1 MHPELIYICCLCWNI
16 NLPGDHGYF
25 SHAGL
30 LLFMSIHSG
39 SSALDRVYW
48 GRDLLGFPQCWLLHG
63 GSAGCW
69 CTCGSKCKGTI
80 EPERKMPLFSLCF
93 CSTLALADDS
103 FQSMFLSAAVPAVS
117 AFLLRCP
124 HQSHRG
130 SLPYARCPL
139 YSDIPFPITE
149 LEELLGMVWDRVGW
163 PGLLWLWYSITP
175 EVIIWEYPRPPL
187 QCELVYAGVKTACG
201 SRVEVLDFFLL
212 GLWVQTGLMEWF
224 LLQRHFLVKGS
235 WQLASSRLG
244 KPEAVEYFCSSFSSC
259 FC

>member
-48 GRDLLGFPQCWLLHG
+48 GRDLLGFPRCWLLHG

-124 HQSHRG
+124 
-130 SLPYARCPL
+130 PPKA
-139 YSDIPFPITE
+139 
-149 LEELLGMVWDRVGW
+149 
-163 PGLLWLWYSITP
+163 
-175 EVIIWEYPRPPL
+175 PRI
-187 QCELVYAGVKTACG
+187 
-201 SRVEVLDFFLL
+201 
-212 GLWVQTGLMEWF
+212 
-224 LLQRHFLVKGS
+224 
-235 WQLASSRLG
+235 SSLG
-244 KPEAVEYFCSSFSSC
+244 KMSSLLRHPFSHHRARRVAGNGLGQGGLAWPVVALVQYNYRGDHLGISPATSAV
-259 FC
+259 

>member
-1 MHPELIYICCLCWNI
+1 
-16 NLPGDHGYF
+16 
-25 SHAGL
+25 
-30 LLFMSIHSG
+30 MSIHSG

-48 GRDLLGFPQCWLLHG
+48 GRDLLGFPRCWLLHG

-124 HQSHRG
+124 HQRHQG

-149 LEELLGMVWDRVGW
+149 LEEVLGMVWDRVGW

-175 EVIIWEYPRPPL
+175 EVIIWEYPQPPL
-187 QCELVYAGVKTACG
+187 QCELVYAGVK
-201 SRVEVLDFFLL
+201 S
-212 GLWVQTGLMEWF
+212 LWVQGRGFGLFPAGTLGPDWVDGVVPAAKTFSCQGE
-224 LLQRHFLVKGS
+224 
-235 WQLASSRLG
+235 LAACIIS
-244 KPEAVEYFCSSFSSC
+244 PWET
-259 FC
+259 